1 MEDLVFRKAIPT
13 DIPFLIAAVKA
24 AEKLGT
30 ASCTYE
36 NIFLLSAAE
45 IDALLNQALSI
56 ESGGYQLAL
65 STFFVYARGCI
76 PVACCSSWI
85 EAADGIPSGFKI
97 ATVLSD
103 LLGFEKWIEARA
115 AIKAFADA
123 IPLRTV
129 GALQM
134 ETFYVEPSCR
144 GQGLAVRI
152 IDSVI
157 CNFNRVLTSA
167 KIAEITMFEAN
178 AEALHAYK
186 KAGFHI
192 HRKGDPGSALFQKL
206 TGSSGFIQLHKII
219 ESESKGCTDALAAL

>member
-1 MEDLVFRKAIPT
+1 MDDLVFRKATPV
-13 DIPFLIAAVKA
+13 DLPFLIAAVKA

-36 NIFLLSAAE
+36 KIFMLSAAE
-45 IDALLNQALSI
+45 VDALLNQALSI

-65 STFFVYARGCI
+65 STFFVYTRGCV

-85 EAADGIPSGFKI
+85 EAADGISSGFKM
-97 ATVLSD
+97 AAVLSD
-103 LLGFEKWIEARA
+103 LLGFEKWIDAKA

-123 IPLRTV
+123 ILQRTA
-129 GALQM
+129 GTLQM

-144 GQGLAVRI
+144 GQGITALI

-157 CNFNRVLTSA
+157 RHFDSFGTPA
-167 KIAEITMFEAN
+167 KFAEITMLEGN
-178 AEALHAYK
+178 VEALRAYQ

-192 HRKGDPGSALFQKL
+192 HRKGDPGNALFRTL
-206 TGSSGFIQLHKII
+206 TGSAGFIQLHKTI
-219 ESESKGCTDALAAL
+219 GA

>member
-1 MEDLVFRKAIPT
+1 MDDLVFRKAT
-13 DIPFLIAAVKA
+13 SSDLPFLIAAVKA

-36 NIFLLSAAE
+36 KLFLLSAAE
-45 IDALLNQALSI
+45 VDALLNQALSI

-65 STFFVYARGCI
+65 STFFVYTRGGV

-85 EAADGIPSGFKI
+85 EAADGIPSGFKM
-97 ATVLSD
+97 AAVLSD
-103 LLGFEKWIEARA
+103 LLGFEKWIDAKA

-123 IPLRTV
+123 IPQRTV

-144 GQGLAVRI
+144 GQGLTVRI

-157 CNFNRVLTSA
+157 RRFDSVVTSA
-167 KIAEITMFEAN
+167 KIAEITMFEGN
-178 AEALHAYK
+178 AEALRAYQ

-192 HRKGDPGSALFQKL
+192 HRKGDPGNALFRTL
-206 TGSSGFIQLHKII
+206 TGSAGFIQLHKTI
-219 ESESKGCTDALAAL
+219 GA